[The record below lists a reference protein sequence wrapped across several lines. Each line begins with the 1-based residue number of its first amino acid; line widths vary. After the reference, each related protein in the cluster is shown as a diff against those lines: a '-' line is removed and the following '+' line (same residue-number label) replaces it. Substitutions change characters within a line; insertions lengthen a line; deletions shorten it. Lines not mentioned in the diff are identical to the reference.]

1 MPEKTPIYVWHGA
14 HGGKLVEFAG
24 FSLPVMYGGG
34 ILAEH
39 LTTRRHGGLFDI
51 SHMGRFVVGGPGAL
65 AFLDATLTNRDSSLP
80 LGQAHYTLSPIRGG
94 PLDDAYLFRFWPD
107 RWLLVVNGANHAKD
121 RDWLTSRVPEGVEL
135 EDLSAELA
143 MLALQGPASDRLL
156 AAVLGAELPPAGRN
170 HLGIATW
177 REAEVLVSRTG
188 YSGEPLGF
196 ELFLPASRALEFWE
210 ALVAEG
216 APLGVVPVGLG
227 ARDTLRLEAG
237 LPLYGHELRP
247 DEPIMALP
255 QARFG
260 VDLDPARGDFLG
272 RRALMAQAEDLKARA
287 GRLVPRRL
295 SLVAALDK
303 GMMREGS
310 PIYWE
315 GRPAGVLTSGTT
327 VPAWRF
333 TGGEPGGESYTRAL
347 GIARLDVAVPPDA
360 QLEVEYRGRRLRAR
374 PVKSF
379 AAPAGPYLRPREIA

>member
-1 MPEKTPIYVWHGA
+1 M
-14 HGGKLVEFAG
+14 
-24 FSLPVMYGGG
+24 
-34 ILAEH
+34 
-39 LTTRRHGGLFDI
+39 
-51 SHMGRFVVGGPGAL
+51 
-65 AFLDATLTNRDSSLP
+65 
-80 LGQAHYTLSPIRGG
+80 
-94 PLDDAYLFRFWPD
+94 
-107 RWLLVVNGANHAKD
+107 
-121 RDWLTSRVPEGVEL
+121 
-135 EDLSAELA
+135 
-143 MLALQGPASDRLL
+143 
-156 AAVLGAELPPAGRN
+156 
-170 HLGIATW
+170 
-177 REAEVLVSRTG
+177 
-188 YSGEPLGF
+188 
-196 ELFLPASRALEFWE
+196 
-210 ALVAEG
+210 AEG

-227 ARDTLRLEAG
+227 ARDTLPWRRG
-237 LPLYGHELRP
+237 CPSNGHELRP

-327 VPAWRF
+327 VPAWRC

-374 PVKSF
+374 PVQSF